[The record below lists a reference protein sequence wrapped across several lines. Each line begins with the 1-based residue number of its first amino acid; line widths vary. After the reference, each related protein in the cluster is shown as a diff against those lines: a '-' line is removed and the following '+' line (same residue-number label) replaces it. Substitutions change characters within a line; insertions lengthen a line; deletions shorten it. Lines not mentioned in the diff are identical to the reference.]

1 MIEVVRVC
9 TMKTLLRFTGAG
21 DRKDPAAGE
30 RSFVP
35 AMRGKQVERGIV
47 PKSQRMQGATALP
60 PMRISFPTSGS
71 RDRRAGFSL
80 LELLVVINI
89 MAWMAW
95 ASITALWGISGG
107 IAINRRVS
115 DMQSILELA
124 RSQAMQLNTYVYV
137 GFFESDGMQ
146 PAGKLPLTSGI
157 GKIWIGTVATK
168 DGTPGYNPS
177 DPSSVIAPS
186 NLIPI
191 GKLQQMENLHL
202 DQSLPFGNA
211 AMLTN
216 STLLGVTPVN
226 ASFGWPVNT
235 KATIPG
241 FSVAVIRFDPRGS
254 ASLPGSQ
261 ALPESLQIALRP
273 SKGGMVAVNSLD
285 TAVVQVDAVNGIVKA
300 LRPSP

>member
-1 MIEVVRVC
+1 
-9 TMKTLLRFTGAG
+9 MKTLLRFTGAG
-21 DRKDPAAGE
+21 DRKNPAAGE
-30 RSFVP
+30 RLFVP
-35 AMRGKQVERGIV
+35 AMWEKQGERGIV

-60 PMRISFPTSGS
+60 PMRISFHTSGS
-71 RDRRAGFSL
+71 RDRRTGFSI
-80 LELLVVINI
+80 LELLMVINI

-107 IAINRRVS
+107 IAMNRKVS

-137 GFFESDGMQ
+137 GFFESDGMK
-146 PAGKLPLTSGI
+146 ASGKLPVTSGV

-168 DGTPGYNPS
+168 DGTAGYNPS
-177 DPSSVIAPS
+177 DPSSVISPS
-186 NLIPI
+186 NLMPI

-202 DQSLPFGNA
+202 DQSLSFGHA

-216 STLLGVTPVN
+216 SMVVGVTPVN
-226 ASFGWPVNT
+226 APFGWPVNT

-241 FSVAVIRFDPRGS
+241 FTVAVIRFDPRGS
-254 ASLPGSQ
+254 ATIPGSQ
-261 ALPESLQIALRP
+261 ALPEALQIALRP

-285 TAVVQVDAVNGIVKA
+285 TAVVQVDAINGIVKA